1 VTAPATITPFPLI
14 ELSGPPE
21 VRGEAYGRQAAERIR
36 KGIAHYGQ
44 QMTSAGTSASRIRDL
59 ALAFVPRIAAFEPN
73 YVAEMRGIAKGAN
86 TDFADIVL
94 LNCRTEVLQL
104 AKRRPAP
111 EQDPDA
117 GAPDGCT
124 GAILLPEATADGVLI
139 HGQNW
144 DWKKECAETG
154 VVLKIRRED
163 GPDVLTFVEAG
174 GLSRCGM
181 NAAGIAVTANYLR
194 SDRDYRFEG
203 VPLSLLR
210 RKALEQEQVALALQ
224 VLYATPKSASN
235 NLMLSQA
242 SGFGIDIECAPDESF
257 MLWPDRGV
265 LVHANHF
272 VSPVALAK
280 LKDGGIATTPDSV
293 YRDRRVRG
301 LLEPRIGSLTLDDLR
316 AAFFDDWQS
325 PWSVCR
331 PPRRNL
337 EDNLSATVAMILMRP
352 GEGHMEIAPLPALN
366 RQFTTYSLFEAPRR
380 AAAE

>member
-1 VTAPATITPFPLI
+1 MSAIAPFPLI

-21 VRGEAYGRQAAERIR
+21 ARGEAYGRQAAERIR

-44 QMTSAGTSASRIRDL
+44 QMQGGGASAARIREL
-59 ALAFVPRIAAFEPN
+59 ALAFVPRIEAFEPSF
-73 YVAEMRGIAKGAN
+73 VAEMRGIAKGAN
-86 TDFADIVL
+86 TDVADIVL

-104 AKRRPAP
+104 AKRQPTP
-111 EQDPDA
+111 DPD
-117 GAPDGCT
+117 PDGCT
-124 GAILLPEATADGVLI
+124 GAILLPEATADGVLV

-144 DWKKECAETG
+144 DWKKECSETG

-181 NAAGIAVTANYLR
+181 NAAGIAITANYLR

-210 RKALEQEQVALALQ
+210 RKALQQEQLALALQ

-242 SGFGIDIECAPDESF
+242 SGFGVDIECAPDESF
-257 MLWPDRGV
+257 MLWPERGV

-280 LKDGGIATTPDSV
+280 LRDGGVATTPDSV

-301 LLEPRIGSLTLDDLR
+301 LLEPKIGKLTIDDLR

-331 PPRRNL
+331 PPRKNL

-352 GEGHMEIAPLPALN
+352 AEGHMEIAPLPALN
-366 RQFTTYSLFEAPRR
+366 RQFTRYSLFEAPRR

>member
-1 VTAPATITPFPLI
+1 MSAIAPFPLI

-21 VRGEAYGRQAAERIR
+21 ARGEAYGRQAAERIR

-44 QMTSAGTSASRIRDL
+44 QMQGGGASAARIREL
-59 ALAFVPRIAAFEPN
+59 ALAFVPRIEAFEPSF
-73 YVAEMRGIAKGAN
+73 VAEMRGIAKGAN

-94 LNCRTEVLQL
+94 LNCRTEVLLL
-104 AKRRPAP
+104 AKRQPTP
-111 EQDPDA
+111 DPD
-117 GAPDGCT
+117 PDGCT

-181 NAAGIAVTANYLR
+181 NASGIAITANYLR

-210 RKALEQEQVALALQ
+210 RKALQQEQLALALQ

-242 SGFGIDIECAPDESF
+242 SGFGVDIECAPDESF
-257 MLWPDRGV
+257 MLWPERGV

-280 LKDGGIATTPDSV
+280 LRDGGVATTPDSV

-301 LLEPRIGSLTLDDLR
+301 LLEPKIGKLTIDDLR

-331 PPRRNL
+331 PPRKNL

-352 GEGHMEIAPLPALN
+352 AEGHMEIAPLPALN
-366 RQFTTYSLFEAPRR
+366 RQFTRYSLFEAPRR

>member
-1 VTAPATITPFPLI
+1 MSAIAPFPLI

-21 VRGEAYGRQAAERIR
+21 ARGEAYGRQAAERIR

-44 QMTSAGTSASRIRDL
+44 QMQGGGASAARIREL
-59 ALAFVPRIAAFEPN
+59 ALAFVPRIEAFESSF
-73 YVAEMRGIAKGAN
+73 VAEMRGIAKGAN

-104 AKRRPAP
+104 AKRQPTP
-111 EQDPDA
+111 DPD
-117 GAPDGCT
+117 PDGCT
-124 GAILLPEATADGVLI
+124 GAILLPEATADGVLV

-144 DWKKECAETG
+144 DWKKECSETG

-181 NAAGIAVTANYLR
+181 NAAGIAITANYLR

-210 RKALEQEQVALALQ
+210 RKALQQEQLALALQ

-242 SGFGIDIECAPDESF
+242 SGFGVDIECAPDESF
-257 MLWPDRGV
+257 MLWPERGV

-280 LKDGGIATTPDSV
+280 LRDGGVATTPDSV

-301 LLEPRIGSLTLDDLR
+301 LLEPRIGKLTIDDLR

-331 PPRRNL
+331 PPRKNL

-352 GEGHMEIAPLPALN
+352 AEGHMEIAPLPALN
-366 RQFTTYSLFEAPRR
+366 RQFTRYSLFEAPRR